1 MRFIALDKFP
11 IGLNCDEASLSYD
24 AYSILE
30 TLSDR
35 NGIFLPVYLLAW
47 GSGQSALLTYISIP
61 FIAVFGLNIWATRL
75 PMATISSISL
85 VVFYKIMKRV
95 LLSNETNRLNDD
107 NVVYK
112 NTDELRQYKFRQ
124 IVLLFAVLF
133 FALNP
138 WHIMKSRWALDCNLF
153 PDFVL
158 FGTYFLIK
166 FFDSNGVGKT
176 KDLVL
181 AFIMLSISAYSY
193 SSAYLGLTVFCIL
206 IYAYGIKTK
215 KISIKQILLTI
226 FVTLFITWPL
236 ILFVIINFFDLN
248 EIRLVFMTIPKLRIN
263 RMAEESIFGSGNV
276 LISLLTNI
284 FRTIKLYIFQDDKI
298 YWNGIRGIGMYYLF
312 SFPMFIIGVIWSRIT
327 HKYNIKETGAIS
339 INNNVGASYTS
350 PVIVNDIFFIWL
362 ISAFIL
368 NLFFKDININ
378 RANFII
384 IPFIYF
390 IIKGFKL
397 LFNNK
402 LLRVSSFVLLILCF
416 SIFAFKYI
424 DGNLKKANNI
434 YIEGVNVSEYD
445 CFTVGIEPVL
455 KYVDSLDVNEI
466 NLGGTAAEPYINVL
480 YYLKIDPQ
488 YFYKNHKLIDKK
500 GSFNNVKSLG
510 KWNFVFPSY
519 LKEDNKIVY
528 VFDISLRK
536 RIDQTKFDIVDFDNY
551 IVVRYKSS

>member
-35 NGIFLPVYLLAW
+35 NGTFLPVYLLAW

-75 PMATISSISL
+75 PMAIISSISL

-95 LLSNETNRLNDD
+95 LLSIETNRLNDD
-107 NVVYK
+107 NVAYK
-112 NTDELRQYKFRQ
+112 NTDELRQYKYRQ

-158 FGTYFLIK
+158 FGAYFLIK

-193 SSAYLGLTVFCIL
+193 SSAYLGLAVFCIL
-206 IYAYGIKTK
+206 IYVYGIKTK

-248 EIRLVFMTIPKLRIN
+248 EIRLVFMTIPKLRVN

-284 FRTIKLYIFQDDKI
+284 FRTIKLYIFQYDKI

-312 SFPMFIIGVIWSRIT
+312 SFPMFIIGVIWSRINR
-327 HKYNIKETGAIS
+327 H
-339 INNNVGASYTS
+339 V
-350 PVIVNDIFFIWL
+350 VVDDIFFIWL

-390 IIKGFKL
+390 IIKGFEL

-466 NLGGTAAEPYINVL
+466 NVADAGVEPYINVL
-480 YYLKIDPQ
+480 YYLKIHPYYYQ
-488 YFYKNHKLIDKK
+488 KNHTLIDEK

-510 KWNFVFPSY
+510 KWDFVFPRH
-519 LKEDNKIVY
+519 LKEDNKVAY
-528 VFDISLRK
+528 VFGLDLK
-536 RIDQTKFDIVDFDNY
+536 DRIDANKYDIVDFDNY

>member
-75 PMATISSISL
+75 PMAIISSISL

-133 FALNP
+133 FVLNP

-158 FGTYFLIK
+158 FGAYFLIK

-193 SSAYLGLTVFCIL
+193 SSAYLGLAVFCIL
-206 IYAYGIKTK
+206 IYVYGIKTK

-248 EIRLVFMTIPKLRIN
+248 EIRLVFMTIPKLRVN
-263 RMAEESIFGSGNV
+263 RMVEESIFGSGNV
-276 LISLLTNI
+276 LISLLTNV
-284 FRTIKLYIFQDDKI
+284 FRTIKLYIFQYDKI
-298 YWNGIRGIGMYYLF
+298 YWNGIKGIGMYYLF
-312 SFPMFIIGVIWSRIT
+312 SFPMFIIGVIWSRINR
-327 HKYNIKETGAIS
+327 H
-339 INNNVGASYTS
+339 V
-350 PVIVNDIFFIWL
+350 VVDDIFFIWL

-390 IIKGFKL
+390 IIKGFEL

-424 DGNLKKANNI
+424 DGNLKKAKNI
-434 YIEGVNVSEYD
+434 YIEGVNISEYD
-445 CFTVGIEPVL
+445 CFAVGMEPVI

-510 KWNFVFPSY
+510 KWNFVFPGY